1 VDISELIRMTVC
13 ALISNDEE
21 TCVGVARFFMKY
33 YQFTTDSYR
42 MFAAITRM
50 CHSPIS
56 WYCSGPSQKFILRQ
70 IKAMDYV
77 LVDEEDRQKYF
88 AEKGSYSG
96 QDEHGNVV
104 INEDMDIALLMLYG
118 HMLSSGGSNNYA
130 LSRLLDEHM
139 LPFAYLLRTDYF
151 FRAYALD
158 PDNAMI
164 NLNIGLAYV
173 HLALKR
179 QCENRQHSI
188 LQSLTFMLRYYE
200 LRKESEHLE
209 ERQEAHFNMGRT
221 YHMLGLVHLAVP
233 YYTKVIEE
241 ISKDGKLSE
250 REDLV
255 IDTAYNLQT
264 IYTMVGNIELAETV
278 TRDWLV
284 I

>member
-1 VDISELIRMTVC
+1 MTVC
-13 ALISNDEE
+13 ALLSNDEE

-33 YQFTTDSYR
+33 YQFITDSYR

-88 AEKGSYSG
+88 TEKGSYSA
-96 QDEHGNVV
+96 QDEDGNVV

-118 HMLSSGGSNNYA
+118 HILSSGGSNNYA
-130 LSRLLDEHM
+130 LSKLLHEQT
-139 LPFAYLLRTDYF
+139 LPFAYLLRTGYF
-151 FRAYALD
+151 FRAYTLD

-173 HLALKR
+173 QLALKR
-179 QCENRQHSI
+179 QCENRQHTI

-200 LRKESEHLE
+200 LRRESKHLE

-221 YHMLGLVHLAVP
+221 YHMLGLVHLAVT
-233 YYTKVIEE
+233 YYMKVIEE
-241 ISKDGKLSE
+241 LSKDGKHSE

-264 IYTMVGNIELAETV
+264 IYTMVGNIELAEAV

-284 I
+284 V